1 MASLPSHLNWANQH
15 NPHRHVHGPNHPSQL
30 CPEPCQVVLDPA
42 NSEITL
48 TITATSYHQC
58 SHPIT
63 SKEKKKCFVLTL
75 WNLTRCQLIPKP
87 YALQLGLEGAKTRD
101 NRLGAWVRLFIW
113 LLGWLIDLLFGCL
126 IGWDSIPVYCP
137 GWPQMPSAHKPPAS
151 ASLLAETTSTW
162 HITGLI

>member
-15 NPHRHVHGPNHPSQL
+15 NPHRHVHGSNHPSQL
-30 CPEPCQVVLDPA
+30 CPEPCQVVPDPA

-48 TITATSYHQC
+48 TITDTSYHQC

-101 NRLGAWVRLFIW
+101 NRLGAWVRL
-113 LLGWLIDLLFGCL
+113 LFGCL
-126 IGWDSIPVYCP
+126 VGWLICCLVAWLVEIASQYIAQAGLKCLVHINLL
-137 GWPQMPSAHKPPAS
+137 PQH
-151 ASLLAETTSTW
+151 LY
-162 HITGLI
+162 